1 MTPLINSSIENLQIS
16 SILQKNTKK
25 MCAPSRSKR
34 AIELYSKYWKQ
45 THDNDGSDILSAN
58 PDALEYLRMRRAGV
72 DWDLASKNPRAVS
85 RLMDEPDNINYY
97 YLSSNPSPE
106 AMLLIEEKIK
116 EERKNRCV
124 STSRRV
130 RKDPRY
136 VDWDRLSENPA
147 AVYLLKAYPEMIN
160 WYCICK
166 NPAAIELIREE
177 LRKPRGEGKIKKW
190 NLIAGNPAA
199 MDLILE
205 TLKSDPYLIN
215 WDYIFSNPS
224 AIDLIRLMYRNRPEL
239 INWTCLYENPAAM
252 DLIEEHLKNGHGNN
266 TLLKQLGEYNYW
278 TSYNREAYEKG
289 VAIVRESKEWKK
301 DIRAL
306 FDRSDMESRAKL
318 DVKKYNIIVRFE
330 NIQKSLYAKYSN
342 NRVIGSDRLIAEI
355 ERRPNAAID
364 ILNDVDPIRT
374 FEEMKLR
381 RNNLAHEQEEQIGRI
396 PESAFGLS
404 FEDFRKLRDYRT
416 LKHFSFIQTKLMSAL
431 DARSWK
437 IEFITKQTNWNST
450 LARDLLGSN
459 PERTYIKLKASRN
472 KIAHLLGEKSC

>member
-1 MTPLINSSIENLQIS
+1 
-16 SILQKNTKK
+16 
-25 MCAPSRSKR
+25 MCAPSGSKR
-34 AIELYSKYWKQ
+34 AIALYSKYWKQ
-45 THDNDGSDILSAN
+45 TRNNDGSDILSAN

-72 DWDLASKNPRAVS
+72 DWDLASKNPGAVS
-85 RLMDEPDNINYY
+85 RLRNEPDKINYY

-116 EERKNRCV
+116 EERKNRGV
-124 STSRRV
+124 RDLHRV
-130 RKDPRY
+130 KKDPRY

-177 LRKPRGEGKIKKW
+177 LRKPRGECKIKKW

-205 TLKSDPYLIN
+205 MLRTDPYMIN

-224 AIDLIRLMYRNRPEL
+224 AIDLIRLIHRNCPEL
-239 INWTCLYENPAAM
+239 VNWACLYENPAAM

-278 TSYNREAYEKG
+278 TSYSREAYEKG
-289 VAIVRESKEWKK
+289 VAMVQESKQWKK
-301 DIRAL
+301 DLRAL
-306 FDRSDMESRAKL
+306 FDRSDREYRAKL
-318 DVKKYNIIVRFE
+318 DIKKYNMIVQFE
-330 NIQKSLYAKYSN
+330 KIQKALYAKYSN
-342 NRVIGSDRLIAEI
+342 NRVIHSNRLIAEI
-355 ERRPNAAID
+355 ERRPKAAIS

-381 RNNLAHEQEEQIGRI
+381 RNNLAHECEEQLDCISD
-396 PESAFGLS
+396 SAFGLS
-404 FEDFRKLRDYRT
+404 ADDFRKLRDYRT
-416 LKHFSFIQTKLMSAL
+416 LKHFSFVQAKLMSAL
-431 DARSWK
+431 DAYSWK
-437 IEFITKQTNWNST
+437 TECITKQTNWNSK

-459 PERTYIKLKASRN
+459 SQREYIKLKDSRN
-472 KIAHLLGEKSC
+472 KIAHLIGEKSC